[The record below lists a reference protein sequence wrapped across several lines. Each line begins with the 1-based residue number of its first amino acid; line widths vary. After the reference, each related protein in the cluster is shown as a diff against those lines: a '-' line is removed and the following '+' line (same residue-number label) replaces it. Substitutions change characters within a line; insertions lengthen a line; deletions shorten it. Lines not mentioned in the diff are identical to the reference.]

1 MSNEKYSIAETA
13 TFEKKTE
20 KPEFKKLYSKIKD
33 YVYPQLRLNPFFGPN
48 IKRLKGNLSEYYR
61 YRTETYRLFYK
72 ISQGKVLV
80 FIIDITHR
88 KDAY

>member
-1 MSNEKYSIAETA
+1 LSNEKYSIAETA

-61 YRTETYRLFYK
+61 YRTGTYRLFYK